1 MDFSCLCFDG
11 GLWKQKERYNEG
23 INQEYYCNLNL
34 AVSASISFSFE
45 YSTHDQA
52 TLHMAVATVSKK
64 VLILLENPPG
74 HPFFHSLHF
83 KFRNLFPRL
92 LSCVCVCL
100 VVMLPQRKKGT
111 CFDL

>member
-64 VLILLENPPG
+64 
-74 HPFFHSLHF
+74 SLNTT
-83 KFRNLFPRL
+83 REPAGASLFL
-92 LSCVCVCL
+92 
-100 VVMLPQRKKGT
+100 
-111 CFDL
+111 